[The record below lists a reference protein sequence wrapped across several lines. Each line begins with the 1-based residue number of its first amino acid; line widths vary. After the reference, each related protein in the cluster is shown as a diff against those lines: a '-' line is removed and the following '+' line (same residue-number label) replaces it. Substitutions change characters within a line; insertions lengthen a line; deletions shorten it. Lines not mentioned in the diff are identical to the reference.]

1 MSANP
6 PSFFPTYALDQAFCG
21 VTAGL
26 ISTLCMQPLD
36 LLKVQLQVDTASKTR
51 STFGQISWGF
61 KEIVRSEGMRGLYRG
76 VGPNL
81 VGNASSWGLY
91 FLWYTEFK
99 ARMHGDKDAKLNAGQ
114 HLLASAASGIVT
126 AIITNPLWVVKTR
139 MYTTSASSPS
149 AYRGVMHGLYTLAR
163 EEGFR
168 GMSKGMTLA
177 LIGVSNGA
185 VQFMTYEEL
194 KKWRVELR
202 RRRLGQAASEEEV
215 KRLSNTEYILMSG
228 SAKLVAIAIT
238 YPYQVI
244 RSRVQYQPT
253 PTSSIPPYTSIPD
266 VIRRTYARE
275 GFGGFYKGI
284 ATNAVRILPGT
295 CVTFVV
301 YEQTSRLLARPSTPP
316 PRNPARCSLASAQT
330 TPTAHSRSTAAT
342 PGSSSSTTALPQ
354 RSSPLIGG
362 SLAKRKP
369 PHGRTRSKAGSISLT
384 EFASGAAGPGP
395 TTVGTVTVASPSTR
409 AAKLPSTTSPSPSTT
424 AMARSRSPSP
434 SGRRSP
440 SPSADP
446 SDSDD
451 LSRLSRERLV
461 ALLRQTQ
468 GDLTLSQ
475 DRVELLEQGQRGQED
490 ERRTLER
497 ELEGART
504 RADELLAEEGRMEEE
519 LAGRIEVLEKLR
531 ATVRELERDKREATK
546 RYREQADSFDSER
559 QAWYDQEQHYKVRI
573 ANLSSSSRLRSR
585 GGARPSLSRAD
596 EGEENH
602 IEANGTSENEPQ
614 SDAEGIDE
622 PKTPTTSHLPP
633 RSSTVSPSPSSLSAS
648 STPSQPTSASDQPT
662 ATELALRAQLDSLS
676 TAHTSL
682 TTTLRTLQTEMTD
695 LKRVYQD
702 LQEENESYEILLGEK
717 TLSGEVTAS
726 DFFRRS
732 YTWGDSGGNSSAA
745 GGWSGFGFEGGL
757 EAVGEE
763 ELEDGDDSE
772 EDSEGSD
779 SDGAVGEKVTVED
792 DGEGSEDIEAIL
804 LESKGTGSLN
814 SGAVSATS
822 PNPSRRRSRRQASIA
837 VANAPHKKHT
847 SLPSAGMVPS
857 SSGLDLA
864 AELEM
869 AQKTEEM
876 DEVDQEQ
883 KRERE
888 ERRKRRR
895 EEKERK
901 KREKRMLGRRES
913 SELQLEIKQLRE
925 ANKALTLYV
934 SKIVDRVCSQEGFE
948 KVLAVDY
955 RGAPVPK
962 TAADISPELAKRE
975 PPKKVRPSSGFF
987 GRAAQESS
995 TLTTAT
1001 AQSVGLSATPSYA
1014 SSVASSAA
1022 PGPRKSGGLSWDG
1035 ISSVFGFGSS
1045 SSAAS
1050 TTSAGAALSRS
1061 TTLTS
1066 TPSYASHASHSS
1078 ISAPG
1083 MKPLILSAEGAPR
1096 KLDVDEEDEEDM
1108 RERERLRAEMAQHG
1122 IAYAPA
1128 LALAGSASSG
1138 AARPRLSPRFSSSSG
1153 SSTASSFT
1161 PPAAAV
1167 ADKQLKTLERQEE
1180 EAKAELKEGRSSGF
1194 TEPPQRRMS
1203 RIERRSSTRSSMSLP
1218 SGGSLGLGIKD
1229 GAGEAPKVVES
1240 PAEGDTDAA
1249 GAEADGPIGKAL
1261 KRLSR
1266 GWTSPSL

>member
-1 MSANP
+1 M
-6 PSFFPTYALDQAFCG
+6 
-21 VTAGL
+21 
-26 ISTLCMQPLD
+26 
-36 LLKVQLQVDTASKTR
+36 
-51 STFGQISWGF
+51 
-61 KEIVRSEGMRGLYRG
+61 
-76 VGPNL
+76 
-81 VGNASSWGLY
+81 
-91 FLWYTEFK
+91 
-99 ARMHGDKDAKLNAGQ
+99 
-114 HLLASAASGIVT
+114 
-126 AIITNPLWVVKTR
+126 
-139 MYTTSASSPS
+139 SASSSPS
-149 AYRGVMHGLYTLAR
+149 PHRR
-163 EEGFR
+163 
-168 GMSKGMTLA
+168 
-177 LIGVSNGA
+177 VS
-185 VQFMTYEEL
+185 
-194 KKWRVELR
+194 
-202 RRRLGQAASEEEV
+202 
-215 KRLSNTEYILMSG
+215 
-228 SAKLVAIAIT
+228 
-238 YPYQVI
+238 
-244 RSRVQYQPT
+244 
-253 PTSSIPPYTSIPD
+253 SSS
-266 VIRRTYARE
+266 
-275 GFGGFYKGI
+275 
-284 ATNAVRILPGT
+284 
-295 CVTFVV
+295 
-301 YEQTSRLLARPSTPP
+301 RPSTPP
-316 PRNPARCSLASAQT
+316 PRNPARPSLST
-330 TPTAHSRSTAAT
+330 LTARSRSSSTAAP

-369 PHGRTRSKAGSISLT
+369 PHGRARSKANSISLAD
-384 EFASGAAGPGP
+384 FASGAVPGP
-395 TTVGTVTVASPSTR
+395 TTVGTVNVASPSSR
-409 AAKLPSTTSPSPSTT
+409 PPELPSTTGPGTPT
-424 AMARSRSPSP
+424 MARSRSPSS

-468 GDLTLSQ
+468 GDLASSQ
-475 DRVELLEQGQRGQED
+475 DRVEVLEQGQRGHED
-490 ERRTLER
+490 ERRRLER
-497 ELEGART
+497 ELDGART
-504 RADELLAEEGRMEEE
+504 RADELLVEEGRMEEE

-573 ANLSSSSRLRSR
+573 ANLSSSSKLRSR
-585 GGARPSLSRAD
+585 GGVRSSLSRAD
-596 EGEENH
+596 EGEENN

-622 PKTPTTSHLPP
+622 PKTPTSSHLPP
-633 RSSTVSPSPSSLSAS
+633 RSSTASPSPSLLSAS
-648 STPSQPTSASDQPT
+648 STPSQPTSTSDQPT

-682 TTTLRTLQTEMTD
+682 TTTLRTLQTEMAD

-717 TLSGEVTAS
+717 TLSGEVTGS

-732 YTWGDSGGNSSAA
+732 FTWGESGAEGPAA
-745 GGWSGFGFEGGL
+745 GGWSGVGFEGGL

-763 ELEDGDDSE
+763 ELEDEDDSEE

-779 SDGAVGEKVTVED
+779 SDDVVGNKVAVED

-822 PNPSRRRSRRQASIA
+822 PNPSRRRSRRQQSISI
-837 VANAPHKKHT
+837 ANAPHKKHA

-876 DEVDQEQ
+876 DE
-883 KRERE
+883 
-888 ERRKRRR
+888 
-895 EEKERK
+895 
-901 KREKRMLGRRES
+901 
-913 SELQLEIKQLRE
+913 LQREIKQLRE

-955 RGAPVPK
+955 RGAPTPK
-962 TAADISPELAKRE
+962 TAADISPELARRE

-987 GRAAQESS
+987 GRAPQEPS

-1001 AQSVGLSATPSYA
+1001 AQSVGLSATLSST
-1014 SSVASSAA
+1014 SSVGSSAA

-1050 TTSAGAALSRS
+1050 TTSGAARSRS

-1066 TPSYASHASHSS
+1066 TPSHASHVSHSS
-1078 ISAPG
+1078 LSAPG
-1083 MKPLILSAEGAPR
+1083 MKPLMLSAEGAAR
-1096 KLDVDEEDEEDM
+1096 KLDVDEEDEDDM

-1128 LALAGSASSG
+1128 LALAGSLSSSSSSS
-1138 AARPRLSPRFSSSSG
+1138 RPRLSPRLSSSSA
-1153 SSTASSFT
+1153 SSTASLT

-1167 ADKQLKTLERQEE
+1167 VVAEKQLKTLEQQEE

-1203 RIERRSSTRSSMSLP
+1203 RIERRSSTRSSVSLS
-1218 SGGSLGLGIKD
+1218 SGGSATPLGLGIKD
-1229 GAGEAPKVVES
+1229 AAGEAARVVEA
-1240 PAEGDTDAA
+1240 PTEGDKDAA
-1249 GAEADGPIGKAL
+1249 GGEADGPIGKAL

>member
-1 MSANP
+1 MGFMS
-6 PSFFPTYALDQAFCG
+6 S
-21 VTAGL
+21 
-26 ISTLCMQPLD
+26 
-36 LLKVQLQVDTASKTR
+36 
-51 STFGQISWGF
+51 
-61 KEIVRSEGMRGLYRG
+61 
-76 VGPNL
+76 
-81 VGNASSWGLY
+81 
-91 FLWYTEFK
+91 
-99 ARMHGDKDAKLNAGQ
+99 
-114 HLLASAASGIVT
+114 
-126 AIITNPLWVVKTR
+126 
-139 MYTTSASSPS
+139 SSPS
-149 AYRGVMHGLYTLAR
+149 SSHRR
-163 EEGFR
+163 
-168 GMSKGMTLA
+168 
-177 LIGVSNGA
+177 VS
-185 VQFMTYEEL
+185 
-194 KKWRVELR
+194 
-202 RRRLGQAASEEEV
+202 
-215 KRLSNTEYILMSG
+215 
-228 SAKLVAIAIT
+228 
-238 YPYQVI
+238 
-244 RSRVQYQPT
+244 
-253 PTSSIPPYTSIPD
+253 SSS
-266 VIRRTYARE
+266 
-275 GFGGFYKGI
+275 
-284 ATNAVRILPGT
+284 
-295 CVTFVV
+295 
-301 YEQTSRLLARPSTPP
+301 RPSTPP
-316 PRNPARCSLASAQT
+316 PRNPARPSLSSAQS
-330 TPTAHSRSTAAT
+330 TPTARSRSSSTAAP

-369 PHGRTRSKAGSISLT
+369 PHGRARSKTNSISLAD
-384 EFASGAAGPGP
+384 FASGAVTGPGP
-395 TTVGTVTVASPSTR
+395 TVGTVNVASPSSR
-409 AAKLPSTTSPSPSTT
+409 PAQLPSTTGPGTPT
-424 AMARSRSPSP
+424 MERSRSPS
-434 SGRRSP
+434 SSGGRRSP

-468 GDLTLSQ
+468 GDLASSQ
-475 DRVELLEQGQRGQED
+475 DRVEVLEQGQRGHED
-490 ERRTLER
+490 ERRRLER
-497 ELEGART
+497 ELDGART
-504 RADELLAEEGRMEEE
+504 RADELLVEEGRMEEE

-573 ANLSSSSRLRSR
+573 ANLSSSSKLRSR
-585 GGARPSLSRAD
+585 GGVRSSLGRAD
-596 EGEENH
+596 EGEENN

-622 PKTPTTSHLPP
+622 PKTPTSSHLPP
-633 RSSTVSPSPSSLSAS
+633 RSSTASPSPSFLSAS
-648 STPSQPTSASDQPT
+648 STPSQPTSTSDQPT
-662 ATELALRAQLDSLS
+662 TTELALRAQLDSLS

-682 TTTLRTLQTEMTD
+682 TTTLRTLQTEMAD

-717 TLSGEVTAS
+717 TLSGEVTGS

-732 YTWGDSGGNSSAA
+732 FTWGESGAEGPAA
-745 GGWSGFGFEGGL
+745 GGWSGVGFEGGL

-763 ELEDGDDSE
+763 ELEDDSEE

-779 SDGAVGEKVTVED
+779 SDDVVGKKFAVED

-822 PNPSRRRSRRQASIA
+822 PNPSRRRSRRQQSISI
-837 VANAPHKKHT
+837 ANAPHKKHA

-876 DEVDQEQ
+876 DEVEQER

-888 ERRKRRR
+888 ERRKKRR

-901 KREKRMLGRRES
+901 RREKKMLGRRES
-913 SELQLEIKQLRE
+913 SGGMPLAMEGECFRLQREIKQLRE

-955 RGAPVPK
+955 RSAPTPK
-962 TAADISPELAKRE
+962 TAADISPELARRE
-975 PPKKVRPSSGFF
+975 PSKKVRPSSGFF
-987 GRAAQESS
+987 GRAAQEPS
-995 TLTTAT
+995 TLTTVT
-1001 AQSVGLSATPSYA
+1001 AQSVGLSATLSST
-1014 SSVASSAA
+1014 SSVGSTAA

-1035 ISSVFGFGSS
+1035 FSSVFGFGSS

-1050 TTSAGAALSRS
+1050 TTSGAARSRS

-1066 TPSYASHASHSS
+1066 TPSHASHVSHSS
-1078 ISAPG
+1078 LSAPG
-1083 MKPLILSAEGAPR
+1083 MKPLMLSAEGAAR
-1096 KLDVDEEDEEDM
+1096 KLDVDEEDEDDM

-1128 LALAGSASSG
+1128 LALAGSLSSSSSSS
-1138 AARPRLSPRFSSSSG
+1138 RPRLSPRLSSSSA
-1153 SSTASSFT
+1153 SSTASLT
-1161 PPAAAV
+1161 PPTAAAAV
-1167 ADKQLKTLERQEE
+1167 VVAEKQLKTLEQQEE

-1203 RIERRSSTRSSMSLP
+1203 RIERRSSTRSSVSLS
-1218 SGGSLGLGIKD
+1218 SGGSATPLGLGIKD
-1229 GAGEAPKVVES
+1229 AAGEAARVVEA
-1240 PAEGDTDAA
+1240 PTEGDKDAA
-1249 GAEADGPIGKAL
+1249 SGEADGPIGKAL

-1266 GWTSPSL
+1266 GWASPTL